1 MSWLMTSR
9 DRVSSNTSPVQNA
22 AIRQRTEERI
32 EFYSRNPEFIPSRLR
47 ELDREWDIERSLETM
62 SSSMSL
68 LGLTLAFL
76 RGKRWLLLPMVV
88 QVFFLQHA
96 VRGWC
101 PPLPVLRRLGVRTP
115 EEIERE
121 RRALLDLQEIKGP
134 ALQISAVET

>member
-9 DRVSSNTSPVQNA
+9 DRVSLNTNPVQNA

-32 EFYSRNPEFIPSRLR
+32 GFYSHNPEFIPSRLR
-47 ELDREWDIERSLETM
+47 ELDREWDIERSLETI

-88 QVFFLQHA
+88 QAFFFQHA

-101 PPLPVLRRLGVRTP
+101 PPLPALRKLGVRTP

-134 ALQISAVET
+134 ALQVSAMET